1 MTGPASAL
9 RRAFSGDGN
18 RGGRRARFLRATA
31 LALLLLFAPLLPAT
45 GSGHADNS
53 ASGGGSYEHRAAAE
67 KSARSRFRRLEVASF
82 LFILAC
88 GGAAIL
94 WTIRR
99 K

>member
-1 MTGPASAL
+1 MTGPASAI
-9 RRAFSGDGN
+9 RCAIPGDGK
-18 RGGRRARFLRATA
+18 RGGRRGRFLRATA
-31 LALLLLFAPLLPAT
+31 FALLLLFAPIPPAVAT
-45 GSGHADNS
+45 GHADNS
-53 ASGGGSYEHRAAAE
+53 TSGGLSYENRAAAE

-94 WTIRR
+94 WAIRR